1 MKKLSFKGLRAGRD
15 ISAFIGADVRIEGL
29 LTFEGVVRL
38 DGRFSGEIRSS
49 GTLIIGEAAH
59 IEAELQVDSVIVC
72 GEVHG
77 NIRARNRV
85 ELHAPAKLYGNILSP
100 VLVIDEGVV
109 FEGSCEM
116 AEAALERG
124 ADRTITLVGRQGE
137 SRAEQDIF

>member
-1 MKKLSFKGLRAGRD
+1 MKKLGFKGLRTGRD

-29 LTFEGVVRL
+29 LTFEGVIRL

-49 GTLIIGEAAH
+49 GTLIIGEAAFL
-59 IEAELQVDSVIVC
+59 EAEIQVDSLIVS

-85 ELHAPAKLYGNILSP
+85 ECHAPARLYGNILSP

-116 AEAALERG
+116 AEAALEHG
-124 ADRTITLVGRQGE
+124 ADRTISLVSRQGE
-137 SRAEQDIF
+137 SRAEQEII